1 MKKNNNK
8 AVRFLCILANLY
20 LLISSLI
27 FGIILLKTSNRMVTE
42 GFSQIYSW
50 FYVLSLITLVICLI
64 AQLIVMFS
72 EKVQL
77 KKLAISEIVFVV
89 FEVILFTLDV
99 IDWPLM
105 IKTILTALIV
115 LVLHIL

>member
-8 AVRFLCILANLY
+8 TVRLLCIFVNLY
-20 LLISSLI
+20 LLISSLVL
-27 FGIILLKTSNRMVTE
+27 GVILLESSNKME
-42 GFSQIYSW
+42 MCGFSPIYSW
-50 FYVLSLITLVICLI
+50 FYVISLITLVICLI
-64 AQLIVMFS
+64 AQLIIMFV
-72 EKVQL
+72 ENVQL
-77 KKLAISEIVFVV
+77 KKLAIFEIDFVI

>member
-8 AVRFLCILANLY
+8 TMRLLCIFVNLY
-20 LLISSLI
+20 LLVSSLV
-27 FGIILLKTSNRMVTE
+27 FGLILLETSNRMETE

-50 FYVLSLITLVICLI
+50 FYVLSLITLVICLVV
-64 AQLIVMFS
+64 QMLIMFV
-72 EKVQL
+72 ETVQL
-77 KKLAISEIVFVV
+77 KKLAFFEIAFII
-89 FEVILFTLDV
+89 FGIFLFMLDV
-99 IDWPLM
+99 INWQLM

>member
-1 MKKNNNK
+1 
-8 AVRFLCILANLY
+8 
-20 LLISSLI
+20 
-27 FGIILLKTSNRMVTE
+27 
-42 GFSQIYSW
+42 
-50 FYVLSLITLVICLI
+50 
-64 AQLIVMFS
+64 MFS

>member
-8 AVRFLCILANLY
+8 TVRLLCIFANLY
-20 LLISSLI
+20 LLISSLV
-27 FGIILLKTSNRMVTE
+27 FGLILLETSNRMETE

-50 FYVLSLITLVICLI
+50 FYDLSLITLVICLI
-64 AQLIVMFS
+64 AQLLIMFIG
-72 EKVQL
+72 KVQL
-77 KKLAISEIVFVV
+77 KKLAIFEIAFVI

-99 IDWPLM
+99 IDWPLL
-105 IKTILTALIV
+105 IKTILNALIV